1 MYELL
6 PWLPLVSVIR
16 SALPL
21 RPLVADRRLDAHD
34 TGDAALPLRR
44 GTLNEQADVTV
55 MGRTPAQRVFLLS
68 TASLSPIGSYAQL
81 LIYGEESLSPE
92 GGMLSMKFT

>member
-1 MYELL
+1 MRQLQRGWSPQESL
-6 PWLPLVSVIR
+6 P
-16 SALPL
+16 
-21 RPLVADRRLDAHD
+21 
-34 TGDAALPLRR
+34 
-44 GTLNEQADVTV
+44 NEPRIESKRHLADVTV

>member
-1 MYELL
+1 MQTSVNRGLL
-6 PWLPLVSVIR
+6 GVSSIGQKVP
-16 SALPL
+16 A
-21 RPLVADRRLDAHD
+21 
-34 TGDAALPLRR
+34 
-44 GTLNEQADVTV
+44 ADVTV

>member
-1 MYELL
+1 MCRFDTPYRL
-6 PWLPLVSVIR
+6 WL
-16 SALPL
+16 
-21 RPLVADRRLDAHD
+21 
-34 TGDAALPLRR
+34 
-44 GTLNEQADVTV
+44 ADVTV